1 MPTQVEYAVQELF
14 PQEGSRVR
22 DVKFHRGWNEHV
34 TAEQLAA
41 ELLSANRQIREG
53 TATRVTDIDGNLDD

>member
-1 MPTQVEYAVQELF
+1 MPTQVEQAVDELF

-22 DVKFHRGWNEHV
+22 DVKFHPGRSDRV

-41 ELLSANRQIREG
+41 ELLSANRQIRDG